1 VSTEDDRGVA
11 PQPGLAANEELVA
24 ALKMLPDPVFIFKAV
39 RAPDGSVEE
48 LTYAFLNEAAARLYG
63 RPAEA
68 VLGHGQLELFPSVRE
83 VGIWDTYLAV
93 IETGSPE
100 SFDVPWFEENG
111 VEGSFRLTAV
121 RFGDGLLISATDVTE
136 QRRAEGRL
144 AETSL
149 RYQLLAENASDVVA
163 FSRPDRTLEWVSPAV
178 ANELGW
184 APEDLI
190 GTRLSDL
197 IHPDDEAATA
207 AERRAV
213 YSGHEI
219 ENPEGGFVVRVRAK
233 SGQYRWVSSRVV
245 PLADES
251 GEHVGV
257 ITSMLVVDDLVQ
269 AREEATANQTALRA
283 TLDSLL
289 DPEVR
294 YEAVR
299 DDAGQLVDLEF
310 VGANP
315 AACAYFEMDYAD
327 LIGSRL
333 LDFFPGLVEAG
344 LFEKYRQVVE
354 TGEALILDDFDYVQ
368 ELLNAE
374 RRYDIRAARVGDG
387 LSATWR
393 DVTDRHAADRR
404 LAESEEQYRLVAEN
418 VSDVAM
424 RLSSERRFEWVSDPV
439 AHVMG
444 WQPSD
449 LVGHLIDEFVHHDDL
464 AEHGQ
469 VIADTASGRALNVD
483 FRFRRRD
490 GTYRWVACRTRL
502 SGGEDG
508 TPTAVVGGLVD
519 IQERKEAEAR
529 ELNRLAELERFQRL
543 TVGRELK
550 MIELKK
556 QIEYLRKHVAAEEDD
571 VTTGP
576 ESEDPSSTGTEFD
589 RH

>member
-1 VSTEDDRGVA
+1 VSTEEDRGVA
-11 PQPGLAANEELVA
+11 PQPGLAANDELVA
-24 ALKMLPDPVFIFKAV
+24 ALKMLPDPVFVFKAV
-39 RAPDGSVEE
+39 RARDGSVEE

-63 RPAEA
+63 RPVEA

-93 IETGSPE
+93 IESGSPQ

-111 VEGSFRLTAV
+111 VEGSFRLTAA
-121 RFGDGLLISATDVTE
+121 RFGDGLLVSATDVTE
-136 QRRAEGRL
+136 QRRAEGKL
-144 AETSL
+144 AETSR

-163 FSRPDRTLEWVSPAV
+163 FSRPDRAVDWVSPAV
-178 ANELGW
+178 TRELGW
-184 APEDLI
+184 APEELI
-190 GTRLSDL
+190 GTRLADL
-197 IHPDDEAATA
+197 VHPDDEVATA
-207 AERRAV
+207 AQRRAV
-213 YSGHEI
+213 YSGREI
-219 ENPEGGFVVRVRAK
+219 ENPEGGFVVRVRNK
-233 SGQYRWVSSRVV
+233 SGQYRWMSSR
-245 PLADES
+245 ADPVATES

-257 ITSMLVVDDLVQ
+257 ITSMRAVDDLVQ
-269 AREEATANQTALRA
+269 AREEAKANQAALRA

-294 YEAVR
+294 YEAIR
-299 DDAGQLVDLEF
+299 DEAGQVVDLEV

-327 LIGSRL
+327 LIGSRML
-333 LDFFPGLVEAG
+333 EIFPGLVEAG
-344 LFEKYRQVVE
+344 LFEKYRRVVE
-354 TGEALILDDFDYVQ
+354 TGEPLILDDFDYVQ

-374 RRYDIRAARVGDG
+374 RRFDIRAARVGNG
-387 LSATWR
+387 LSLTWR
-393 DVTDRHAADRR
+393 DVTDRYAAART
-404 LAESEEQYRLVAEN
+404 LAESEEQYKLVAEN

-424 RLSSERRFEWVSDPV
+424 RLSTARRFEWVSDPV

-449 LVGHLIDEFVHHDDL
+449 LVGHLIDEFIHPDDL
-464 AEHGQ
+464 AQHGQ
-469 VIADTASGRALNVD
+469 VVADTASGRAMNVD

-508 TPTAVVGGLVD
+508 ILTVVVGGMVD

-556 QIEYLRKHVAAEEDD
+556 EIEYLRKYGAAGEGD

-576 ESEDPSSTGTEFD
+576 DPDDPGPTSSEFD
-589 RH
+589 QL